1 MRGPNWDSLY
11 RWSFS
16 QVESDMNSL
25 SGMEQERSNYLSI
38 STLNFFCFGADF
50 KWGICLGVGR
60 EIIDK
65 AVNGQK
71 FEIWER
77 SMIEQLMI
85 NMWYVDKYR
94 N

>member
-1 MRGPNWDSLY
+1 MRGPNWDELY
-11 RWSFS
+11 HWSFS
-16 QVESDMNSL
+16 QVESDVNPL
-25 SGMEQERSNYLSI
+25 SGMEGERSNYLPI

-50 KWGICLGVGR
+50 KWGICLEVGR

-71 FEIWER
+71 FVLWER
-77 SMIEQLMI
+77 SVMEQLMI
-85 NMWYVDKYR
+85 DTWYVDKYR